1 MARHIS
7 AGCRCAQSDIG
18 GSIHNLY
25 PKTYPNLPLQI
36 PLTGLYLFIHAS
48 LFRVKIV
55 ANIRLNL
62 LICTHFA
69 LIQRRLVIRITQ
81 GVPKSPPTL
90 DAVSATLTASGLSG
104 VFDPSIFTSRKKDA
118 NSDFR
123 PSDLVRTRKTAFLKR
138 ALRFRSLSQS

>member
-69 LIQRRLVIRITQ
+69 LIQRRLVIRIPQ
-81 GVPKSPPTL
+81 GVPDEWSPANKSQAL
-90 DAVSATLTASGLSG
+90 KWKNFEWA
-104 VFDPSIFTSRKKDA
+104 KKGTT
-118 NSDFR
+118 N
-123 PSDLVRTRKTAFLKR
+123 
-138 ALRFRSLSQS
+138 

>member
-36 PLTGLYLFIHAS
+36 PLTGLYLFIHAL
-48 LFRVKIV
+48 LFWVKIV

-62 LICTHFA
+62 LIYTHFA
-69 LIQRRLVIRITQ
+69 LVQRCLVIRIPQ
-81 GVPKSPPTL
+81 GVPSFVDKR
-90 DAVSATLTASGLSG
+90 DARK
-104 VFDPSIFTSRKKDA
+104 IRTSVR
-118 NSDFR
+118 DFC
-123 PSDLVRTRKTAFLKR
+123 L
-138 ALRFRSLSQS
+138 